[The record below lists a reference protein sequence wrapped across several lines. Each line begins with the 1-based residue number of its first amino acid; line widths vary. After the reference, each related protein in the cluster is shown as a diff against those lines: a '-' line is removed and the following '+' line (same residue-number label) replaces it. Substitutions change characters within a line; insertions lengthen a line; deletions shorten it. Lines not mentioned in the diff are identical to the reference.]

1 MRVAVYGG
9 SFNPPHVAHAM
20 VMSWLKW
27 TDTVDEVWMVPVYQH
42 AFESIQSKRLVD
54 FEVRMHWCR
63 LAAFEVGD
71 FVRVT
76 DIESTLPTPSYSI
89 DTLLA
94 LQQQYPDHQFR
105 LVVGAD
111 VVSQLPQWKD
121 WATIEKQFA
130 PIIVGRVGYSGHRA
144 QMIFPNVSSTAIRTQ
159 VKEGRTPHEWLQKP
173 IADWLA
179 GHPRVFELDQS
190 RRPQGNNS

>member
-27 TDTVDEVWMVPVYQH
+27 TGIVDEVWMVPVYRH
-42 AFESIQSKRLVD
+42 AFESIHSKRLVD
-54 FEVRMHWCR
+54 FETRMHWCH
-63 LAAFEVGD
+63 LAASEVGD

-94 LQQQYPDHQFR
+94 LQKQHPSHHFR

-121 WATIEKQFA
+121 WSTIESMFS

-144 QMIFPNVSSTAIRTQ
+144 QMIFPNVSSTDIRKHIKT
-159 VKEGRTPHEWLQKP
+159 GTIPREWIQGP

-179 GHPRVFELDQS
+179 EHPEVFDFEQATS
-190 RRPQGNNS
+190 QTTK